1 MARAA
6 LLVVLG
12 AAVALVVGELSLD
25 IVRNDAGYTPAGASA
40 PREIAFSIAGWA
52 LIAAG
57 LVSWWRDPGSRFGA
71 LVTGAG
77 LAWFVAEWNNPE
89 NPSALAFTIGL
100 CLYVAYPVLVAH
112 AAMGYPSGRLISRRR
127 RNGVVAAYVGA
138 IGVLGIAPALIFDP
152 RAAGCEGCPSNLLL
166 VTNQPELVDGFER
179 LGVVLGV
186 AWSGALCGL
195 MCARAKRMP
204 VVRSVAIPGALTLGV
219 TTVLFA
225 LALERGF
232 LAHGNFEYR
241 LWPAQVAVALALV
254 LGVAWTWV
262 RARRLRRTM
271 ASLVAA
277 LARSPASGELRDA
290 LAATLDDPDLVL
302 GYRVDAGLAPVDVH
316 GRAVDLTGLAHTAL
330 VADGREVAV
339 LGHRSGLLDDPAL
352 VEQVTAT
359 ARLVLENERLQAEAS
374 MRIEE
379 LRRSRA
385 RVVEAADAARRN
397 LERDLHDGAQQ
408 RLVSLSIS
416 LALLSSAHP
425 EAAGLHRAQEELRA
439 ATADLRELAHGI
451 YPSVLV
457 DGGLAE
463 ALVALREETPIILKL
478 GGLPKG
484 RLPPEIAA
492 TAYAVVS
499 ELVDMS
505 RERLSVVAEHRDG
518 ALVLVAEPDADP
530 IDLTSV
536 EDRIAAASGSIA
548 VVENPGKGRRSLH
561 VELPCG
567 P

>member
-1 MARAA
+1 MERVA
-6 LLVVLG
+6 LLAVPG
-12 AAVALVVGELSLD
+12 AVALGLSALSLD
-25 IVRNDAGYTPAGASA
+25 IVRNDSGYAPAGASVS
-40 PREIAFSIAGWA
+40 RELAFLLAGWA
-52 LIAAG
+52 LITAG
-57 LVSWWRDPGSRFGA
+57 LVSWWRDSASRFGA

-77 LAWFVAEWNNPE
+77 VAWFVAEWNNPD
-89 NPSALAFTIGL
+89 NPSALAFTVGL

-112 AAMGYPSGRLISRRR
+112 AATSYPSGRLVARSYRVA
-127 RNGVVAAYVGA
+127 VVAAYVGA
-138 IGVLGIAPALIFDP
+138 IGVLGVASALFFDP
-152 RAAGCEGCPSNLLL
+152 GSAGCEGCPANLLL
-166 VTNQPELVDGFER
+166 ISDQPGFVDGIER

-186 AWSGALCGL
+186 AWAGALCGL
-195 MCARAKRMP
+195 MCVRAVRTP
-204 VVRSVAIPGALTLGV
+204 VVGSVVVPGALSLGLTTL
-219 TTVLFA
+219 LFG

-232 LAHGNFEYR
+232 LAHGTLEHR
-241 LWPAQVAVALALV
+241 LWPAQVAAALALV
-254 LGVAWTWV
+254 LGVAWTWL

-271 ASLVAA
+271 GSLVAA

-290 LAATLDDPDLVL
+290 LATTLDDPDLVL
-302 GYRVDAGLAPVDVH
+302 GYRVDAELAPVDVH
-316 GRAVDLTGLAHTAL
+316 GRAVDLTGLAQTTL

-352 VEQVTAT
+352 VDQVTAT

-374 MRIEE
+374 TRIEE

-385 RVVEAADAARRN
+385 RVVEAADAARRT

-425 EAAGLHRAQEELRA
+425 EVAGLPRAQEELRA
-439 ATADLRELAHGI
+439 ATADLRDLAHGI

-463 ALVALREETPIILKL
+463 ALVALREETPVVLEL
-478 GGLPKG
+478 GGLPE
-484 RLPPEIAA
+484 RRFPPEIEA

-505 RERLSVVAEHRDG
+505 RERLAVVFEHRDG

-530 IDLTSV
+530 LDLTSV

-548 VVENPGKGRRSLH
+548 VVENPGRDQRSLH
-561 VELPCG
+561 VELPCE